1 MNKTSLYISI
11 VALLVSGAALF
22 VASKKEAI
30 QATPA
35 EIDVAELSTV
45 LYNNPQMVID
55 ALQQYEN
62 IQREAQA
69 REAARL
75 FLENIE
81 EINNDP
87 NTPFVGPEDAE
98 IVLVEF
104 FDFSCG
110 YCKRLAPAIEAIVKA
125 NPDVKVVFKPI
136 TFVAPISKYAA
147 QAALA
152 ASEQGKFMEVY
163 SQLLATNG
171 LTEAKIDEIAQ
182 KAGLDMDKYK
192 EDVNSQK
199 VKDTVQAVANL
210 GNKVQIHGVPSL
222 LLNGQQLNTIDV
234 DGIQAEINKLK

>member
-1 MNKTSLYISI
+1 MNKAPLYISI

-22 VASKKEAI
+22 AVSKKDAN
-30 QATPA
+30 PA
-35 EIDVAELSTV
+35 SSGNIDVAELTNV
-45 LYNNPQMVID
+45 LYNNPQMVVD

-62 IQREAQA
+62 VQREAQA

-87 NTPFVGPEDAE
+87 NTPFVGPEDSE

-110 YCKRLAPAIEAIVKA
+110 YCKRLAPIMEQLVKA
-125 NPDVKVVFKPI
+125 NPDVKFVFKPI
-136 TFVAPISKYAA
+136 TFVAQISKYAA

-152 ASEQGKFMEVY
+152 ANEQGKFMEVY
-163 SQLLATNG
+163 DALLTSNG

-182 KAGLDMDKYK
+182 KSGLNMDKYK

-199 VKDTVQAVANL
+199 VKDTVQAVAQL

-222 LLNGQQLNTIDV
+222 LLNGKPLNTVDA

>member
-11 VALLVSGAALF
+11 VALLVSGAAVF
-22 VASKKEAI
+22 VASQKDAV
-30 QATPA
+30 QAAPA
-35 EIDVAELSTV
+35 ELDVAELTNV
-45 LYNNPQMVID
+45 LYNNPQMVVD

-69 REAARL
+69 REAAKL

-87 NTPFVGPEDAE
+87 NTPFVGPEDSE

-110 YCKRLAPAIEAIVKA
+110 YCKRLAPIMEELVKA
-125 NPDVKVVFKPI
+125 NPDVKFVFKPI
-136 TFVAPISKYAA
+136 TFVAQISQYAA
-147 QAALA
+147 QAAVA
-152 ASEQGKFMEVY
+152 ANNQGKFMEVY
-163 SQLLATNG
+163 DALLTSNG

-199 VKDTVQAVANL
+199 VKETIQAVANL
-210 GNKVQIHGVPSL
+210 GNKVQIHGVPTL
-222 LLNGQQLNTIDV
+222 LLNGQPLNTVDT

>member
-1 MNKTSLYISI
+1 MNKTSLYISV

-22 VASKKEAI
+22 AASQKGST
-30 QATPA
+30 QATSVKLD
-35 EIDVAELSTV
+35 EAELSNV
-45 LYNNPQMVID
+45 LYNNPQMIVD

-69 REAARL
+69 KEAAKL

-87 NTPFVGPEDAE
+87 NTPFVGPEDSE

-110 YCKRLAPAIEAIVKA
+110 YCKRLAPIMKQIAKA
-125 NPDVKVVFKPI
+125 NPDIKIVFKPI
-136 TFVAPISKYAA
+136 TFVAQISQYAA

-152 ASEQGKFMEVY
+152 ADEQGKFMEVY
-163 SQLLATNG
+163 EALLTSNG
-171 LTEAKIDEIAQ
+171 LTEAKIDELVK
-182 KAGLDMDKYK
+182 KAGLDMNKYK

-210 GNKVQIHGVPSL
+210 GNKVQIHGVPTL
-222 LLNGQQLNTIDV
+222 LLNGQPLNTVDT